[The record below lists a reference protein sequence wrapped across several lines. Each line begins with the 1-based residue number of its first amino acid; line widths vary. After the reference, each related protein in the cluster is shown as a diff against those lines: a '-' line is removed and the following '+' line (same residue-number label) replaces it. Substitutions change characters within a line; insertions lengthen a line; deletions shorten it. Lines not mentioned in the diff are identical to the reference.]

1 MVERAGNTSGANNTP
16 LVKFVYTDDNGQQ
29 QTKRLYLQEGLIFK
43 FTGTKKNENSSY
55 TVGEDGKVRDE
66 CGKVVNEINLSKD
79 QIGALMGIA
88 TFDQKDNTDP
98 VFEISDSDIISAMN
112 YESGYVHDAII
123 NDYLSNLG
131 SDKEA
136 LRQENVLNSDL
147 QEYYEEYGS
156 TPATFGDAR
165 GFVETEITGA
175 DGSSSSVKI
184 TSKRLEEKYN
194 KQVEERRQEFEQY
207 KKEHPIRAFFGIY
220 N

>member
-1 MVERAGNTSGANNTP
+1 MVERAGNTNGANNPP

-29 QTKRLYLQEGLIFK
+29 QTKRLYLQEGLIFD
-43 FTGTKKNENSSY
+43 FTGTKENENGSY

-66 CGKVVNEINLSKD
+66 YGRVVNEINLSKD

-88 TFDQKDNTDP
+88 TFDQKDNPDP
-98 VFEISDSDIISAMN
+98 RFEISDSDIVSAMN

-147 QEYYEEYGS
+147 QKYYEEYGS
-156 TPATFGDAR
+156 TPVTFGDAR

-194 KQVEERRQEFEQY
+194 KQVEER
-207 KKEHPIRAFFGIY
+207 
-220 N
+220 

>member
-1 MVERAGNTSGANNTP
+1 
-16 LVKFVYTDDNGQQ
+16 
-29 QTKRLYLQEGLIFK
+29 
-43 FTGTKKNENSSY
+43 
-55 TVGEDGKVRDE
+55 
-66 CGKVVNEINLSKD
+66 
-79 QIGALMGIA
+79 MGIA
-88 TFDQKDNTDP
+88 TFDQKDNPDP
-98 VFEISDSDIISAMN
+98 RFEISDSDIVSAMN

-147 QEYYEEYGS
+147 QKYYEEYGS
-156 TPATFGDAR
+156 TPVTFGDAR